1 MFASLRN
8 ISYLCPVNCNGLN
21 NKRIMSEEIKDM
33 EQHSSIVSEPAAET
47 VFDSQTVEVSAELGI
62 SDSWD
67 PGIGPY
73 SMDELNARFDKA
85 EAAIKRAKNGDW
97 SGWITENQ
105 SRENLYKKYPWL
117 R

>member
-1 MFASLRN
+1 
-8 ISYLCPVNCNGLN
+8 
-21 NKRIMSEEIKDM
+21 MSEDIKNRKKRSNVVNEPIAEI
-33 EQHSSIVSEPAAET
+33 AY
-47 VFDSQTVEVSAELGI
+47 DSQTVEATTAELGI

-73 SMDELNARFDKA
+73 SMDELNARIDKA

-97 SGWITENQ
+97 SGWISESQ
-105 SRENLYKKYPWL
+105 SRENLYKRYPWL

>member
-1 MFASLRN
+1 
-8 ISYLCPVNCNGLN
+8 
-21 NKRIMSEEIKDM
+21 MSKEINDID
-33 EQHSSIVSEPAAET
+33 QRSSIVSEPADEI
-47 VFDSQTVEVSAELGI
+47 VYDSQTVEVSATELGI

-73 SMDELNARFDKA
+73 SMDELNARIDKA

-97 SGWITENQ
+97 SGWISESL

-117 R
+117 RYSN

>member
-1 MFASLRN
+1 
-8 ISYLCPVNCNGLN
+8 
-21 NKRIMSEEIKDM
+21 MSEEIKDM
-33 EQHSSIVSEPAAET
+33 EQHSCIVSEPAAEI
-47 VFDSQTVEVSAELGI
+47 VYDSQTVEVSAAELGI

-73 SMDELNARFDKA
+73 SMDELNARIDKA

-97 SGWITENQ
+97 SGWIIENQ

>member
-1 MFASLRN
+1 MVYSN
-8 ISYLCPVNCNGLN
+8 
-21 NKRIMSEEIKDM
+21 MSEEIKDI
-33 EQHSSIVSEPAAET
+33 EQQSSIVSEPAAEIAY
-47 VFDSQTVEVSAELGI
+47 DSQTVEVSAAELGI

-73 SMDELNARFDKA
+73 SMDELNTRIDKA

-97 SGWITENQ
+97 SGWISESL

>member
-1 MFASLRN
+1 
-8 ISYLCPVNCNGLN
+8 
-21 NKRIMSEEIKDM
+21 MSKEINDID
-33 EQHSSIVSEPAAET
+33 QRSSIVSEPAAET
-47 VFDSQTVEVSAELGI
+47 AYDSQTVEVSAAELGN

-73 SMDELNARFDKA
+73 SMDELNARIDKA

-97 SGWITENQ
+97 SGWISESL

-117 R
+117 RYSN